1 MRNPMFTYIA
11 SKFIGKVQRVRGV
24 ALATSAALFAGLIV
38 TIGAG
43 PSIAQTVDPSVLCGM
58 CLTEPSLTSV
68 SVAGSSKVTVNGGG
82 VYANSSAAPAMSV
95 TGSSKIVT
103 NAQVRAVGTIV
114 KTGSST
120 ISGSPASGLTA
131 PLFAD
136 PYPGRAPV
144 VSVGPNNATIDF
156 NQSNGAVIPV
166 RADATYR
173 DVTLN
178 GSGTFTFPDA
188 HRYRDV
194 VVGGSVTA
202 ILKPGRYRN
211 VTFGGSSKITL
222 SPGIYWFAGSLSVT
236 SSSKVTGTDASLV
249 LACGTPTNDLR
260 ACNDETGGKLLV
272 TGSSQLTLNGNTPTT
287 PAIRFV
293 PGNNAD
299 LTVDGSSKLVLANS
313 GIDAPN
319 TPIIA
324 TGSSSITTS
333 GVIQARRVSITGSS
347 AITSTV
353 IPAPPSTTTTTLAAS
368 TTTSPTTSTI
378 TTSSTPTATS
388 TTTIPASTSTSSS
401 TTTTIAAGTTTTS
414 TTITSTS
421 TSTTS
426 TTTSVPPSAVDVAVD
441 AMCLKAN
448 AIRGTDGIDELVGTP
463 GQDTICGLGGNDT
476 IRGLGGDDFLI
487 GGPGNDL
494 VFGGEGTDWILGG
507 EGVDTLNGEAG
518 ADAIWGG
525 AGDDVIDG
533 GENGDS
539 ISGDI
544 GNDHIVGGLGSDSLN
559 GGSNDDQLLGG
570 EDDDRLTG
578 GPGIDFADAGLGDDR
593 CVEAETVVSCELDP
607 LPAPPATITKSAVD
621 GGPILEVQ
629 SPGGIAAGD
638 ITIAPA
644 EAAPI
649 LPLAIGPVFEL
660 SNDSGVPFSSAKL
673 TFNIPAGVDPDQVD
687 IYTYDETVFLWELVE
702 GTQLRNAAGRT
713 ISVDLQHFSLYGMAS
728 RPLPERQKF
737 HSLRCMNANHGA
749 ETDVAIL
756 VDASGSTDTY
766 DPADT
771 RYAAAQ
777 TIISRLPK
785 NTLVTI
791 EEFDSE
797 SKQLLAQQLS
807 GAGLENAYLELSGKQ
822 GGFGGTGTTGALRK
836 VFSVLAARNAG
847 YSAVFLIS
855 DGDVVENASDIQSIV
870 ALAKQKDI
878 PLHLI
883 DLNPQNPSTALL
895 SMSRATEGLQAN
907 PDGAYPSGGELSD
920 ERVQDLTT
928 AMMNNI
934 FDPGYDA
941 DKDGITD
948 CEEVNGSIV
957 IHQSNTGTP
966 RYLVKSDVG
975 NPDQDG
981 DQLFDGDELRR
992 VGGKERS
999 RLPIVS
1005 ATEKDFFREPRILR
1019 SSIGTIGKNS
1029 DGDIFPDRVEREL
1042 ELELNPLAEDAPVEQ
1057 FNLRWSLAEIEK
1069 RLLLDGSFTNDPGAG
1084 IVFEACDILDPQV
1097 SACRARNRSV
1107 GVRLSII
1114 NKLRK
1119 LGAWDKKNMVGA
1131 RTESLAGLLLFTVL
1145 NWGDAKFGK
1154 QVAAKFLGMNRAERI
1169 RTYTAKYGIDAL
1181 ITPTF
1186 DGLSLED
1193 LIQVIVF
1200 AGGAAMVV
1208 LTAGFLIQVSPA
1220 LVPLVQ
1226 GLVGAAAEAGAP
1238 AAVAALYVSAATGG
1252 LVSSSAVI
1260 GGVGVLLLACGVVCP
1275 DDVQNSLDIV
1285 TGVSVNSQAD
1295 EAIEVAKKLAGGSLV
1310 KEIDSVTNIGKRLL
1324 VYSEVDAPLTKIDD
1338 FGTTALS
1345 RALHEDPILDAAG
1358 NAASLV
1364 AKDDVIVLEA
1374 SEVLV
1379 NLVCTAATAIPTA
1392 SGGRIFGFSV
1402 GFAVPTA
1409 PNATCN
1415 GFRKIPRNLKLLHSK
1430 PQDLFLAFVRLKAS
1444 GLSAWTLGFRLRG
1457 YLLEAA
1463 LLKRLKT
1470 TVSGLSELP
1479 YAFKTIDAY
1488 VPNVSGIASQIR
1500 SIKSTNTI
1508 GKTTTELRAI
1518 WGGYAKS
1525 LGSFTEWQKS
1535 GVLVETDVATVRVL
1549 DLVVPKGQETLQEVV
1564 DAVDRLALAYPKL
1577 LITLQSSDL

>member
-1 MRNPMFTYIA
+1 MFTYMT
-11 SKFIGKVQRVRGV
+11 SRSVRRIRPV
-24 ALATSAALFAGLIV
+24 AMITSGALLAGLMV
-38 TIGAG
+38 SIGAG
-43 PSIAQTVDPSVLCGM
+43 PSVAQAIDQSVLCGM
-58 CLTEPSLTSV
+58 CLTEPAVTAVSLT
-68 SVAGSSKVTVNGGG
+68 GSSRVTVNGGG
-82 VYANSSAAPAMSV
+82 VYANSNAAPAV
-95 TGSSKIVT
+95 AVAGSSKIVT
-103 NAQVRAVGTIV
+103 NAQVRAAGSIV
-114 KTGSST
+114 KTGSSA
-120 ISGSPASGLTA
+120 ISGTPAAGLTA

-144 VSVGPNNATIDF
+144 ASVGPNNATTDYSP
-156 NQSNGAVIPV
+156 SNSGLIPA

-194 VVGGSVTA
+194 TVGGSVTA
-202 ILKPGRYRN
+202 TLKPGRYRTI
-211 VTFGGSSKITL
+211 TFGGSSKITL
-222 SPGIYWFAGSLSVT
+222 TPGTYWLSGNLNVT
-236 SSSKVTGTDASLV
+236 SSSKVTGTDSSLV
-249 LACGTPTNDLR
+249 LACGTAANDTR
-260 ACNDETGGKLLV
+260 ACTNETGGRLVV
-272 TGSSQLTLNGNTPTT
+272 TGSSQLTLNGNTSAT

-299 LTVDGSSKLVLANS
+299 ITVDGSSKLVLANS

-319 TPIIA
+319 APIVV
-324 TGSSSITTS
+324 TGSSSLTTA
-333 GVIQARRVSITGSS
+333 GVVHVRRVSITGSS
-347 AITSTV
+347 TITATV
-353 IPAPPSTTTTTLAAS
+353 IPAAPATTTTTVAAS
-368 TTTSPTTSTI
+368 TTTTSTATSTPTSTTSTTPA
-378 TTSSTPTATS
+378 TTSST
-388 TTTIPASTSTSSS
+388 TIPPSTSSSTSSS
-401 TTTTIAAGTTTTS
+401 TTTTVAPGTTTTTLPATTTSS
-414 TTITSTS
+414 TT
-421 TSTTS
+421 
-426 TTTSVPPSAVDVAVD
+426 TTTSVPALPSAADDAVD
-441 AMCLKAN
+441 AMCLKA
-448 AIRGTDGIDELVGTP
+448 AAVRGTSGNDELVGTP
-463 GQDTICGLGGNDT
+463 GQDIICGLGGNDI

-507 EGVDTLNGEAG
+507 EGLDALNGEAG

-525 AGDDVIDG
+525 AGNDVLDG

-539 ISGDI
+539 ISGDS
-544 GNDHIVGGLGSDSLN
+544 GNDQIIGGLGSDSLN
-559 GGSNDDQLLGG
+559 GGTNDDQLLGG
-570 EDDDRLTG
+570 DDDDRIVG
-578 GPGIDFADAGLGDDR
+578 GLGVDVADAGVGDDR
-593 CVEAETVVSCELDP
+593 CVEAETVVSCESEP
-607 LPAPPATITKSAVD
+607 LPAPAATITKSAVD

-629 SPGGIAAGD
+629 SPGGIAPGD
-638 ITIAPA
+638 IAIDPA
-644 EAAPI
+644 VSAPI
-649 LPLAIGPVFEL
+649 LPLAIGPVYEL
-660 SNDSGVPFSSAKL
+660 SNDSGVPFSNAKL
-673 TFNIPAGVDPDQVD
+673 TFNIPAGIDPEQVD

-702 GTQLRNAAGRT
+702 GTQLRNTVGRT

-855 DGDVVENASDIQSIV
+855 DGDVVENATDIQSIV

-920 ERVQDLTT
+920 ERVQDLTM

-941 DKDGITD
+941 DRDGITD

-957 IHQSNTGTP
+957 IHQSNTVTP

-992 VGGKERS
+992 VGGQERS

-1005 ATEKDFFREPRILR
+1005 LTEKDFFREPRILR

-1042 ELELNPLAEDAPVEQ
+1042 ELNPLAKDSPVEQ

-1069 RLLLDGSFTNDPGAG
+1069 RILLDGSFTNDPGAG
-1084 IVFEACDILDPQV
+1084 IVFEACDILSPEV
-1097 SACRARNRSV
+1097 SACKARNRSV

-1114 NKLRK
+1114 NKLRQ
-1119 LGAWDKKNMVGA
+1119 LGAWDKTNMLGA

-1145 NWGDAKFGK
+1145 NFGDAKFGK
-1154 QVAAKFLGMNRAERI
+1154 QVSAKFLGMNRAERI

-1186 DGLSLED
+1186 AALGLED

-1285 TGVSVNSQAD
+1285 TGVSVNSQAE
-1295 EAIEVAKKLAGGSLV
+1295 EAIDVAKKLVGGSLV
-1310 KEIDSVTNIGKRLL
+1310 KEIDSAANIGKRLL
-1324 VYSEVDAPLTKIDD
+1324 VYAEANAPLTKVDD
-1338 FGTTALS
+1338 FATTALS
-1345 RALHEDPILDAAG
+1345 RVLHEDPVLDAAG

-1364 AKDDVIVLEA
+1364 AKDDVLVLEA
-1374 SEVLV
+1374 SEVFV
-1379 NLVCTAATAIPTA
+1379 NLVCTAATAVPVA
-1392 SGGRIFGFSV
+1392 SGGRAFGFSV

-1525 LGSFTEWQKS
+1525 LEAYTISTRS
-1535 GVLVETDVATVRVL
+1535 GVVVDTNAATVRVL
-1549 DLVVPKGQETLQEVV
+1549 DLMVPKGQETLQEVV
-1564 DAVDRLALAYPKL
+1564 DAVDRLAIAYPDL